1 MLFIVNLSTDI
12 LESEEFNP
20 PVDSFDQLTESSTI
34 SSIEETNAESA
45 IGSTV
50 YEPPIQPTIDESTI
64 EGPTPHVVEQ
74 ADQTLTFQIMDGA
87 SERGKRKLIDSCGF
101 SYNVKRQCLDATDWQ
116 CTVRPT
122 VRFLFVITVM

>member
-1 MLFIVNLSTDI
+1 MNFFDLKVDCDRDNLVTLIIIKLMLFIVNLSTDI

-64 EGPTPHVVEQ
+64 EGTNTPC
-74 ADQTLTFQIMDGA
+74 
-87 SERGKRKLIDSCGF
+87 S
-101 SYNVKRQCLDATDWQ
+101 
-116 CTVRPT
+116 
-122 VRFLFVITVM
+122 